1 MRRSFRKKI
10 SEAEKILEHE
20 REDLLRM
27 VTNDGIDDF
36 GSPRDFMFIR
46 EEDAKYRIK
55 SLGLPEDLL
64 KYYMNKIC
72 EIYGPYSD
80 DIPDKKRRYYDNDIY
95 LGM

>member
-1 MRRSFRKKI
+1 MNCSYQQKI
-10 SEAEKILEHE
+10 SKAEKILEQE

-27 VTNDGIDDF
+27 VTSDGIDDF

-46 EEDAKYRIK
+46 EEDAKYRLK
-55 SLGLPEDLL
+55 SLDLPENLL
-64 KYYMNKIC
+64 KYYLNKIC

-95 LGM
+95 LGI